1 VKPVATFIVSCP
13 CCGGKLTVDPEV
25 QAVIAHEAP
34 PRPRSGVDLGGAID
48 ALKGQAGRREERFQ
62 EQMKAEKSRSRVLDR
77 MFQEGLKRA
86 KDDPDPPVNPMDR
99 D

>member
-1 VKPVATFIVSCP
+1 MKAVATFVVSCP
-13 CCGGKLTVDPEV
+13 CCGGRLTIDPALE
-25 QAVIAHEAP
+25 AVIAHEAP
-34 PRPRSGVDLGGAID
+34 PRQRSGVDLGGAID
-48 ALKGQAGRREERFQ
+48 ALKGQANRREERFQ
-62 EQMKAEKSRSRVLDR
+62 EQMKSEKTRSRVLDK

>member
-1 VKPVATFIVSCP
+1 MKPVATFIVSCP
-13 CCGGKLTVDPEV
+13 CCGGRLTVDPEL

-48 ALKGQAGRREERFQ
+48 SLKGQASRREERFQ

>member
-13 CCGGKLTVDPEV
+13 CCGGRLTIDPDVES
-25 QAVIAHEAP
+25 VIAHEPP
-34 PRPRSGVDLGGAID
+34 PRASSGVDLGGALD
-48 ALKGQAGRREERFQ
+48 ALKGQASRREERFQ
-62 EQMKAEKSRSRVLDR
+62 EQMKAAKSRSRVLDR

-86 KDDPDPPVNPMDR
+86 KDDPDPPINPMDQ